1 MTDVIAS
8 PAIREMIIK
17 TVRDT
22 TSILLEWL
30 LSKGQKI
37 TKNGE
42 QNDSLYTLGWNVN

>member
-22 TSILLEWL
+22 TSILMAVIKRTKDNKEW
-30 LSKGQKI
+30 G
-37 TKNGE
+37 TK
-42 QNDSLYTLGWNVN
+42 